1 MYMRVSKNK
10 METVA
15 VILDLEDAYN
25 RADFAAIIAAL
36 EACRVNPWLVG

>member
-1 MYMRVSKNK
+1 MRVSKNK

-25 RADFAAIIAAL
+25 RADFAAIAGL